1 MKIVA
6 ADLDEA
12 FSSAQPNSQVFRPA
26 CDNKTCFVGSYAPV
40 SKAGEDGPFNV
51 NTTLLQPNRYAETV
65 GTVPVRSADFK

>member
-12 FSSAQPNSQVFRPA
+12 FSTPAVPSMFKPA
-26 CDNKTCFVGSYAPV
+26 CDNKSCFIGSYAPIT
-40 SKAGEDGPFNV
+40 KAGEDGPFNV